1 MRAGPGTPR
10 PVSPVESLRARLDGV
25 ADGFATVAAVARVAV
40 RPTTWRRPVR
50 AEFLR
55 VLDALARSTGLTVAA
70 AVLVGI
76 SLVGQGLYWTERAGD
91 EVDLAG
97 IIARILV
104 REIAVV
110 AVALLLIGRVG
121 LGMLLE
127 LRTLTRTGVIRQY
140 ARQGVDPF
148 LLLVVPRVLAFPA
161 MLFCQAVLFLLVA
174 FFIGY
179 LLARGVG
186 VTTDDPVTFMA
197 WALAAIG
204 DHGALILPLK
214 ALVVGVSTAT
224 VLCVQGLAPGADD
237 RNARTAYRSS
247 FGPLMLAAVLPNVV
261 LSLSL

>member
-1 MRAGPGTPR
+1 MSARPEPPGAVGPIAG
-10 PVSPVESLRARLDGV
+10 LRARLDGV
-25 ADGFATVAAVARVAV
+25 ADGCGAIVAVARLAV

-55 VLDALARSTGLTVAA
+55 VLDALARCTGLTAA
-70 AVLVGI
+70 AAALVGI

-110 AVALLLIGRVG
+110 ATALLLIGRVG
-121 LGMLLE
+121 LGMLTE
-127 LRTLTRTGVIRQY
+127 LRTLTRGGVIRQY

-148 LLLVVPRVLAFPA
+148 LLFVVPRVLAFPA
-161 MLFCQAVLFLLVA
+161 MLFCQALLFLLVA
-174 FFIGY
+174 FAVGY

-214 ALVVGVSTAT
+214 ALLVGVSTAT
-224 VLCVQGLAPGADD
+224 VLCVQGLAPPAID
-237 RNARTAYRSS
+237 RDARTAYRSS
-247 FGPLMLAAVLPNVV
+247 FGPLMLAAVLPNVLV
-261 LSLSL
+261 SLSL